1 MAQKKR
7 LRTWVKV
14 VIVAIPVIAGIV
26 CLIVFGFKLKDI
38 HYTSDLNQFTKEEVQ
53 AYLDANDINNSF
65 TLWFRDLIGKEK
77 EIDLFEDY
85 DVSFESITRL
95 KIEAHEKQFR
105 GYIKNDK
112 QFYCFDEDGK
122 LLKIAQEK
130 VKYKPKVIGLTITN
144 ANLYKKIKVSNPK
157 QFNAVLQVANGVSD
171 YDFVVKKILVDKNCE
186 VSIIIRKV
194 RVDLGTTTNL
204 KKKLSDLNDMSNNLK
219 KYKGT
224 LNMKFVNNEGKYILK
239 REKKDDKSQNIV
251 KKQ

>member
-1 MAQKKR
+1 MAQQKR

-14 VIVAIPVIAGIV
+14 VLVAIPVIAGIV
-26 CLIVFGFKLKDI
+26 CLIVFGFKLNEI
-38 HYTSDLNQFTKEEVQ
+38 HYTSDLNQFTEEEVK

-85 DVSFESITRL
+85 DVSFESITKL
-95 KIEAHEKQFR
+95 KIEAHEKQFK

-122 LLKIAQEK
+122 LLKIANEK
-130 VKYKPKVIGLTITN
+130 VKDKPKVKGLTISN
-144 ANLYKKIKVSNPK
+144 ANLYVKIKVTDPK
-157 QFNAVLQVANGVSD
+157 QFNAVLQVANGVAD
-171 YDFVVKKILVDKNCE
+171 YDFVVKKILVNKKCE
-186 VSIIIRKV
+186 VSIVIGKV
-194 RVDLGTTTNL
+194 QVDLGTTTNL
-204 KKKLSDLNDMSNNLK
+204 KKKLSDLNDMSKNLK

-239 REKKDDKSQNIV
+239 RDKKSKNH
-251 KKQ
+251 